1 MAHYL
6 VTGGAGFIGS
16 NLVGALLEQGHT
28 VRVLDNFSTGKREN
42 LAPYGSRVEVIE
54 GDLTDLDAVR
64 RAVQGVDVVLH
75 QGALASVPRSIE
87 DPISSNEANVKGT
100 LHVLLAAKDAGVKR
114 VVYASSSSVY
124 GDQAVTEPKVETMTP
139 QPISPYAVSKLSGE
153 QYCQVFYEVY
163 GLETVSL
170 RYFNVFGPRQDP
182 HSEYAAVIPKF
193 ITCMLE
199 GQRPTIFG
207 DGEQTRDFTYIGNV
221 IKGNLLAATAPA
233 ERIAGQVFNM
243 ATGAQISLN
252 GLVEMLQ
259 EITGQNIAPVHA
271 PPRTGDIK
279 HSRADIEKA
288 RRLLGYEPEVSFLE
302 GLRQTVEWYRS
313 RDGAS

>member
-42 LAPYGSRVEVIE
+42 LAPYGSRVEVME
-54 GDLTDLDAVR
+54 GDLTDLDTVR

-75 QGALASVPRSIE
+75 QRPLASVPRSIE

-100 LHVLLAAKDAGVKR
+100 LHVLIAAKDAGVKR

-124 GDQAVTEPKVETMTP
+124 GDQAVTEPKVETMPP

-199 GQRPTIFG
+199 EIGRAHVELQSRPH
-207 DGEQTRDFTYIGNV
+207 
-221 IKGNLLAATAPA
+221 
-233 ERIAGQVFNM
+233 
-243 ATGAQISLN
+243 
-252 GLVEMLQ
+252 LVC
-259 EITGQNIAPVHA
+259 
-271 PPRTGDIK
+271 
-279 HSRADIEKA
+279 
-288 RRLLGYEPEVSFLE
+288 RLLLE
-302 GLRQTVEWYRS
+302 KK
-313 RDGAS
+313 

>member
-54 GDLTDLDAVR
+54 GDLTDLDTVR

-100 LHVLLAAKDAGVKR
+100 LHVLIAAKDAGVKR

-124 GDQAVTEPKVETMTP
+124 GDQAVTEPKVETMPP

-233 ERIAGQVFNM
+233 ERVAGQVFNM

-259 EITGQNIAPVHA
+259 EITGQNLAPVYA

-302 GLRQTVEWYRS
+302 GLRQTVEWYQS
-313 RDGAS
+313 RDGAA

>member
-233 ERIAGQVFNM
+233 ERVAGQVFNM

-259 EITGQNIAPVHA
+259 EITGQNLAPVYA

-313 RDGAS
+313 RDGAA

>member
-1 MAHYL
+1 
-6 VTGGAGFIGS
+6 
-16 NLVGALLEQGHT
+16 
-28 VRVLDNFSTGKREN
+28 
-42 LAPYGSRVEVIE
+42 
-54 GDLTDLDAVR
+54 
-64 RAVQGVDVVLH
+64 
-75 QGALASVPRSIE
+75 
-87 DPISSNEANVKGT
+87 
-100 LHVLLAAKDAGVKR
+100 
-114 VVYASSSSVY
+114 
-124 GDQAVTEPKVETMTP
+124 
-139 QPISPYAVSKLSGE
+139 
-153 QYCQVFYEVY
+153 YCQVFYEVY

-233 ERIAGQVFNM
+233 ERVAGQVFNM

-259 EITGQNIAPVHA
+259 EITGQNLAPVYA

-313 RDGAS
+313 RDGAA